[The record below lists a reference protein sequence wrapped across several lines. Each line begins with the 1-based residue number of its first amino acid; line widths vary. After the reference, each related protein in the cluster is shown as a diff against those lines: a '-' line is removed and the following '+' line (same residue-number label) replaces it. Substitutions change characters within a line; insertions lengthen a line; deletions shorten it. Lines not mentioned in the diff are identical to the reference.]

1 MKLVIV
7 VIYVKIE
14 NSKSINIHVFTLSQ
28 HLEKVGDYLQD
39 KKYIEEISLCS
50 ILVKYFQQTVKK
62 EKLE

>member
-14 NSKSINIHVFTLSQ
+14 NFKSINIHVFILSQ

-50 ILVKYFQQTVKK
+50 TSVKYFQQTVKK